1 MATVIDAL
9 VVTLGL
15 NAQNFTQGNR
25 EANQSLDRT
34 RQNTK
39 DVTKEEDKREK
50 QQERTRKARNRDHIE
65 QRKQQKES
73 IDNFKEMTKQ
83 AVSFFGFATTFGG
96 MVSWIGGITQA
107 NSQLYRASNNL
118 GTGVESLK
126 EWGMA
131 IEQTGGDAK
140 SAVSTMQM
148 LSKMMTEIKYGILP
162 ANMGLFSA
170 LGVDLFKASQ
180 AGEPLVEVLK
190 MINKGAQG
198 IKEKNGIRDAINSIQ
213 MLGIDYDMAN
223 LLAKDEKTL
232 NAFLASA
239 DKINKLNQSGAE
251 NSAKLAQQWVILKQ
265 KGEALGQTIEE
276 KVTPKIFDF
285 IKGLEKLVEENPKAV
300 AAVGILAG
308 AFLLKFSP
316 VRAVL
321 LGISGLLVADDWVT
335 WANKGESQIG
345 RLIAAAK
352 QFWYTFNGAFDE
364 KSKNELDKKTIGVF
378 SRSLQYLKNIDDP
391 DSKDWFSQLIQSRKE
406 LGFKLE
412 DGSKVKKRT
421 NVKQYKSDLIK
432 QGYSEQNAQARID
445 FLKEN
450 GAIGED
456 GYIKNNVNLN
466 LKSPKEEATNE
477 LRNNVNLN
485 LKSPK
490 EEATNELRNNV
501 NLNLKSPK
509 EEATNEL
516 RNNVNLN
523 LKSPKEE
530 ATNELRNNV
539 NLNLKSPKEE
549 ATNELRNKREMQN
562 RNFNAQR
569 AAANPSG
576 YNNTQSSSTTTN
588 STNVGQVIINTQAS
602 DARGVY
608 NEFVNRV
615 LVNQAESGGF

>member
-15 NAQNFTQGNR
+15 NAQGFLQGNR

-34 RQNTK
+34 RTNTR
-39 DVTKEEDKREK
+39 TLTAEEEKREK
-50 QQERTRKARNRDHIE
+50 LNKKNRTDRDRDHVK
-65 QRKQQKES
+65 QKTQQKEN
-73 IDNFKEMTKQ
+73 IDAYRELTKQ
-83 AVSFFGFATTFGG
+83 AVSFFGVATTFGG
-96 MVSWIGGITQA
+96 MASWIGGITQA
-107 NSQLYRASNNL
+107 NSQLYRTSNNL
-118 GTGVESLK
+118 DTGVESLK

-162 ANMGLFSA
+162 ANMGLFNA
-170 LGVDLFKASQ
+170 LGVDLFKAAQS
-180 AGEPLVEVLK
+180 GEPLVEVLK

-213 MLGIDYDMAN
+213 MLGVDYDMAN
-223 LLAKDEKTL
+223 LLVKDEKAL

-251 NSAKLAQQWVILKQ
+251 NSAKLSQQWVILKQ

-276 KVTPKIFDF
+276 KVTPRIFDF

-308 AFLLKFSP
+308 AFLVKFSP

-321 LGISGLLVADDWVT
+321 AGIAGLLVADDWVT

-364 KSKNELDKKTIGVF
+364 KSKLDLDVSFAQKLKKGLETVGAVNDAVLLGVDTPQSKIGKGQGDVGV
-378 SRSLQYLKNIDDP
+378 RKTG
-391 DSKDWFSQLIQSRKE
+391 KGEKEQLNRYKFTKKE
-406 LGFKLE
+406 LIG
-412 DGSKVKKRT
+412 
-421 NVKQYKSDLIK
+421 DLIK
-432 QGYSEQNAQARID
+432 KGYSFKEVQEQANFYEKEAGLDNRGRINSQINIASKLNQDARQLAAQPQVGGG
-445 FLKEN
+445 N
-450 GAIGED
+450 
-456 GYIKNNVNLN
+456 
-466 LKSPKEEATNE
+466 STSTN
-477 LRNNVNLN
+477 
-485 LKSPK
+485 
-490 EEATNELRNNV
+490 
-501 NLNLKSPK
+501 
-509 EEATNEL
+509 
-516 RNNVNLN
+516 
-523 LKSPKEE
+523 
-530 ATNELRNNV
+530 
-539 NLNLKSPKEE
+539 
-549 ATNELRNKREMQN
+549 
-562 RNFNAQR
+562 
-569 AAANPSG
+569 
-576 YNNTQSSSTTTN
+576 TN
-588 STNVGQVIINTQAS
+588 STSVGQVIINTQAS

>member
-15 NAQNFTQGNR
+15 NAQGFLQGNR

-34 RQNTK
+34 RTNTR
-39 DVTKEEDKREK
+39 TLTAEEEKREK
-50 QQERTRKARNRDHIE
+50 LNKKNRTERDRDHVK
-65 QRKQQKES
+65 QKTQQKEN
-73 IDNFKEMTKQ
+73 IDAYRELTKQ
-83 AVSFFGFATTFGG
+83 AVSFFGVATTFGG
-96 MVSWIGGITQA
+96 MASWIGGITQA
-107 NSQLYRASNNL
+107 NSQLYRTSNNL
-118 GTGVESLK
+118 DTGVESLK

-162 ANMGLFSA
+162 ANMGLFNA
-170 LGVDLFKASQ
+170 LGVDLFKAAQS
-180 AGEPLVEVLK
+180 GEPLVEVLK

-213 MLGIDYDMAN
+213 MLGVDYDMAN
-223 LLAKDEKTL
+223 LLVKDEKAL

-251 NSAKLAQQWVILKQ
+251 NSAKLSQQWVILKQ

-276 KVTPKIFDF
+276 KVTPRIFDF

-308 AFLLKFSP
+308 AFLVKFSP

-321 LGISGLLVADDWVT
+321 AGIAGLLVADDWVT

-364 KSKNELDKKTIGVF
+364 KSKLDLDVSFAQKLKKGLKGADWLINGTDDTPSRVGRGRGSTSNEIKPKMKPSDMKKDLMSKGFSEKTAQEKTDYFVKEAGLDK
-378 SRSLQYLKNIDDP
+378 N
-391 DSKDWFSQLIQSRKE
+391 
-406 LGFKLE
+406 
-412 DGSKVKKRT
+412 
-421 NVKQYKSDLIK
+421 
-432 QGYSEQNAQARID
+432 
-445 FLKEN
+445 
-450 GAIGED
+450 
-456 GYIKNNVNLN
+456 GYINASVNVQD
-466 LKSPKEEATNE
+466 KSGILGMDYKEQQRRA
-477 LRNNVNLN
+477 LV
-485 LKSPK
+485 
-490 EEATNELRNNV
+490 
-501 NLNLKSPK
+501 
-509 EEATNEL
+509 
-516 RNNVNLN
+516 
-523 LKSPKEE
+523 
-530 ATNELRNNV
+530 
-539 NLNLKSPKEE
+539 
-549 ATNELRNKREMQN
+549 
-562 RNFNAQR
+562 AQR
-569 AAANPSG
+569 LAANPNG

-588 STNVGQVIINTQAS
+588 STSVGHVIINTQAS

>member
-15 NAQNFTQGNR
+15 NAQGFLQGNR

-34 RQNTK
+34 RTNTR
-39 DVTKEEDKREK
+39 TLTAEEEKREK
-50 QQERTRKARNRDHIE
+50 LNKKNRTDRDRDHVK
-65 QRKQQKES
+65 QKTQQKEN
-73 IDNFKEMTKQ
+73 IDAYRELTKQ
-83 AVSFFGFATTFGG
+83 AVSFFGVATTFGG
-96 MVSWIGGITQA
+96 MASWIGGITQA
-107 NSQLYRASNNL
+107 NSQLYRTSNNL
-118 GTGVESLK
+118 DTGVESLK

-162 ANMGLFSA
+162 ANMGLFNA
-170 LGVDLFKASQ
+170 LGVDLFKAAQS
-180 AGEPLVEVLK
+180 GEPLVEVLK

-213 MLGIDYDMAN
+213 MLGVDYDMAN
-223 LLAKDEKTL
+223 LLVKDEKTL

-251 NSAKLAQQWVILKQ
+251 NSAKLSQQWVILKQ

-276 KVTPKIFDF
+276 KVTPRIFDF

-308 AFLLKFSP
+308 AFLVKFSP

-321 LGISGLLVADDWVT
+321 AGIAGLLVADDWVT

-352 QFWYTFNGAFDE
+352 QFWYTFNGAFTE
-364 KSKNELDKKTIGVF
+364 KEKLDLDVSFAQKLKKGLETVGAVNDAVLLGVDSSQSKISKGQGDVGVRKTG
-378 SRSLQYLKNIDDP
+378 KGE
-391 DSKDWFSQLIQSRKE
+391 KEQLNRYKFTKKE
-406 LGFKLE
+406 LIG
-412 DGSKVKKRT
+412 
-421 NVKQYKSDLIK
+421 DLIK
-432 QGYSEQNAQARID
+432 KGYSFKEVQEQANFYEKEAGLDNRGRINSQINIASKLNQDARQLAAQPQVGGG
-445 FLKEN
+445 N
-450 GAIGED
+450 
-456 GYIKNNVNLN
+456 
-466 LKSPKEEATNE
+466 STSTN
-477 LRNNVNLN
+477 
-485 LKSPK
+485 
-490 EEATNELRNNV
+490 
-501 NLNLKSPK
+501 
-509 EEATNEL
+509 
-516 RNNVNLN
+516 
-523 LKSPKEE
+523 
-530 ATNELRNNV
+530 
-539 NLNLKSPKEE
+539 
-549 ATNELRNKREMQN
+549 
-562 RNFNAQR
+562 
-569 AAANPSG
+569 
-576 YNNTQSSSTTTN
+576 TN
-588 STNVGQVIINTQAS
+588 STSVGQVIINTQAS

>member
-190 MINKGAQG
+190 MINKGAQS
-198 IKEKNGIRDAINSIQ
+198 IKEKNGIRDTINSIQ

-223 LLAKDEKTL
+223 LLVKDEKTL

-239 DKINKLNQSGAE
+239 DKINKLNQKNAE

-300 AAVGILAG
+300 AAVGVLAG

-321 LGISGLLVADDWVT
+321 ASVAGLLVADDWVKWQT
-335 WANKGESQIG
+335 KGEG
-345 RLIAAAK
+345 VLAKLTAAAK
-352 QFWYTFNGAFDE
+352 QFWYAFNGAFDE
-364 KSKNELDKKTIGVF
+364 KSKNELDKKTNPFLRYKEEIKNGLGFLDYVF
-378 SRSLQYLKNIDDP
+378 SGDLP
-391 DSKDWFSQLIQSRKE
+391 KD
-406 LGFKLE
+406 
-412 DGSKVKKRT
+412 SKVKKRT
-421 NVKQYKSDLIK
+421 NIKQYKSDLIK

-466 LKSPKEEATNE
+466 LKSPKEEA
-477 LRNNVNLN
+477 
-485 LKSPK
+485 
-490 EEATNELRNNV
+490 A
-501 NLNLKSPK
+501 
-509 EEATNEL
+509 
-516 RNNVNLN
+516 
-523 LKSPKEE
+523 
-530 ATNELRNNV
+530 
-539 NLNLKSPKEE
+539 
-549 ATNELRNKREMQN
+549 NELRNKREMQN

>member
-96 MVSWIGGITQA
+96 MASWIGGITQA

-223 LLAKDEKTL
+223 LLVKDEKTL

-239 DKINKLNQSGAE
+239 DKINKLNQKNAE

-300 AAVGILAG
+300 AAVGVLAG
-308 AFLLKFSP
+308 TFLLKFSP

-321 LGISGLLVADDWVT
+321 LSISGLLVADDWVKWQT
-335 WANKGESQIG
+335 KGESQIG

-364 KSKNELDKKTIGVF
+364 KSKLDLDVSFAQKLKKGLKGVDWLINGTDDTPSRVGRGRGSTSNEIRPKMKPSDMKRDLMSKGFSEKDAQEQTDYFVKEAGLDK
-378 SRSLQYLKNIDDP
+378 Y
-391 DSKDWFSQLIQSRKE
+391 
-406 LGFKLE
+406 
-412 DGSKVKKRT
+412 
-421 NVKQYKSDLIK
+421 
-432 QGYSEQNAQARID
+432 
-445 FLKEN
+445 
-450 GAIGED
+450 
-456 GYIKNNVNLN
+456 GYIKAAFNMQD
-466 LKSPKEEATNE
+466 KSGALGMDYKEQQRRD
-477 LRNNVNLN
+477 LV
-485 LKSPK
+485 
-490 EEATNELRNNV
+490 
-501 NLNLKSPK
+501 
-509 EEATNEL
+509 
-516 RNNVNLN
+516 
-523 LKSPKEE
+523 
-530 ATNELRNNV
+530 
-539 NLNLKSPKEE
+539 
-549 ATNELRNKREMQN
+549 
-562 RNFNAQR
+562 AQR

>member
-96 MVSWIGGITQA
+96 MASWIGGITQA
-107 NSQLYRASNNL
+107 NSQLYRVSNNL
-118 GTGVESLK
+118 GMGVGSLK
-126 EWGMA
+126 KWGMA

-148 LSKMMTEIKYGILP
+148 ISDTLTGLQLGIMP
-162 ANMGLFSA
+162 QNAAVFSM
-170 LGVDLFKASQ
+170 LKVDLNKAYNS
-180 AGEPLVEVLK
+180 AEPLVEVLK
-190 MINKGAQG
+190 MINAEAQN
-198 IKEKNGIRDAINSIQ
+198 IKEKKGIREAFNIVKMVIP
-213 MLGIDYDMAN
+213 DYDMAN
-223 LLAKDEKTL
+223 LLVKDPKEL
-232 NAFLASA
+232 DAFLASVE
-239 DKINKLNQSGAE
+239 KINKLDQKGAE

-300 AAVGILAG
+300 AAVGVLAG

-316 VRAVL
+316 VRAILASVA
-321 LGISGLLVADDWVT
+321 GLLVADDWVT

-345 RLIAAAK
+345 RLVAAAK

-364 KSKNELDKKTIGVF
+364 KSKLALDIKHQDFWKRALNNINHIIYGGSTKSKVTYGENSSSSKKRDKHGNLVSARLIPNMT
-378 SRSLQYLKNIDDP
+378 P
-391 DSKDWFSQLIQSRKE
+391 SQLKADLLSKGWPEKE
-406 LGFKLE
+406 
-412 DGSKVKKRT
+412 
-421 NVKQYKSDLIK
+421 
-432 QGYSEQNAQARID
+432 AQAEID
-445 FLKEN
+445 KIVKDVGLSKY
-450 GAIGED
+450 
-456 GYIKNNVNLN
+456 GYINAKTNMPKFSASSNLSQEQV
-466 LKSPKEEATNE
+466 LQLQTNAAK
-477 LRNNVNLN
+477 L
-485 LKSPK
+485 
-490 EEATNELRNNV
+490 
-501 NLNLKSPK
+501 
-509 EEATNEL
+509 
-516 RNNVNLN
+516 
-523 LKSPKEE
+523 
-530 ATNELRNNV
+530 
-539 NLNLKSPKEE
+539 
-549 ATNELRNKREMQN
+549 
-562 RNFNAQR
+562 
-569 AAANPSG
+569 AANPSG

>member
-96 MVSWIGGITQA
+96 MASWIGGITQA

-162 ANMGLFSA
+162 ANMGLFNA
-170 LGVDLFKASQ
+170 LGVDLFKAAQS
-180 AGEPLVEVLK
+180 GEPLVEVLK

-251 NSAKLAQQWVILKQ
+251 NSAKLSQQWVILKQ

-276 KVTPKIFDF
+276 KVTPRIFDF

-308 AFLLKFSP
+308 AFLVKFSP

-321 LGISGLLVADDWVT
+321 AGIAGLLVADDWVT

-352 QFWYTFNGAFDE
+352 QFWYTFNGAFTDE
-364 KSKNELDKKTIGVF
+364 AKLKLDLKYADFWKRALNNINSVIFDGDTKSKIGRGRGSTSNEIKPNMK
-378 SRSLQYLKNIDDP
+378 P
-391 DSKDWFSQLIQSRKE
+391 KE
-406 LGFKLE
+406 LE
-412 DGSKVKKRT
+412 
-421 NVKQYKSDLIK
+421 QDLIK
-432 QGYSEQNAQARID
+432 KGYSDLESKKMVNDIVNQAGVD
-445 FLKEN
+445 EY
-450 GAIGED
+450 
-456 GYIKNNVNLN
+456 GYIKAKTDFAPKNEAKKLDKGANLRTVEQVQK
-466 LKSPKEEATNE
+466 LSEKPIKDT
-477 LRNNVNLN
+477 VQ
-485 LKSPK
+485 K
-490 EEATNELRNNV
+490 
-501 NLNLKSPK
+501 
-509 EEATNEL
+509 
-516 RNNVNLN
+516 
-523 LKSPKEE
+523 
-530 ATNELRNNV
+530 
-539 NLNLKSPKEE
+539 
-549 ATNELRNKREMQN
+549 
-562 RNFNAQR
+562 
-569 AAANPSG
+569 
-576 YNNTQSSSTTTN
+576 SSSTNTTTNNTNVSYIDDTKKLLQNQQSAAKLASRPNVANTQTTSTSTN
-588 STNVGQVIINTQAS
+588 STNVGQVVIYTNAT
-602 DARGVY
+602 DARGIA
-608 NEFVNRV
+608 NELPRA
-615 LVNQAESGGF
+615 LANQAESGGF